1 MAAGDVN
8 SREINNGGSLSMI
21 TGTLEAANG
30 TAVALLSTK
39 SYILFAVVQNGD
51 DEEGAGCSVVCNV
64 CFAGLGV
71 DVNVVDTIRNEKKNR
86 SSLRNQCKLK
96 LNAPKMNAGVSAI
109 GHDKTRHQTN
119 N

>member
-8 SREINNGGSLSMI
+8 SREINNVGSLSMI

-51 DEEGAGCSVVCNV
+51 DEEGARVRLNHNGTVATNGTIHVTST
-64 CFAGLGV
+64 AS
-71 DVNVVDTIRNEKKNR
+71 DVDTWNYMCLYR
-86 SSLRNQCKLK
+86 
-96 LNAPKMNAGVSAI
+96 
-109 GHDKTRHQTN
+109 
-119 N
+119 